1 MSNNIN
7 YRDGDKQSSKYY
19 DFGSSESDKLKAD
32 KEMYNSPKHNV
43 TTDSLGLMVRKYD
56 RSSKRTTL
64 INDDVRVYKGGS
76 WRDRAYWLDPAEGI
90 FHKIWLLII
99 LDLDV
104 QCQEWVR
111 NLTEGK
117 HRGISFYKITIKA
130 LLLGAFNRF

>member
-1 MSNNIN
+1 MENYSKNFSWSNCTSSCWWKRNLRQNFDKSNIN

-64 INDDVRVYKGGS
+64 IKWCTS
-76 WRDRAYWLDPAEGI
+76 L
-90 FHKIWLLII
+90 
-99 LDLDV
+99 
-104 QCQEWVR
+104 
-111 NLTEGK
+111 
-117 HRGISFYKITIKA
+117 
-130 LLLGAFNRF
+130 